1 MQDKKLLIKNSEIIE
16 HHNIHQLILEKLFIF
31 KMKYGSYPSVIFIS
45 SNLKEEMNRNVGL
58 AFSKSTYSGLD
69 RIILVGG
76 SIILIYVEYKSD
88 IKSIELH

>member
-31 KMKYGSYPSVIFIS
+31 KMKYGSYPSVMFIS
-45 SNLKEEMNRNVGL
+45 YNLIEEMNRNVGL

-76 SIILIYVEYKSD
+76 SITLIYVEYKSD

>member
-1 MQDKKLLIKNSEIIE
+1 MQDKKLLIKNSEITE

-31 KMKYGSYPSVIFIS
+31 KMKYGSYPSVMFIS
-45 SNLKEEMNRNVGL
+45 SNLREEMNRNVGL
-58 AFSKSTYSGLD
+58 AFSKSNYSGLD

-76 SIILIYVEYKSD
+76 SITLIYVEYKSD